1 MEFFSVFASNLSIGI
16 HEAVTLSNLWYC
28 FVGVFLGTLVGV
40 LPGLGSLIAISLLLP
55 ITYHLPATGA
65 LIMLAGVYFGA
76 DYGGGTCS
84 ILLGVPGHAAAA
96 VDVLDGYPMAKQGR
110 GGIALFMKC
119 VASFWGSA
127 VGIVLLMFF
136 APILSGWALN
146 FGPSEYCAL
155 MLLGLIAASTVG
167 QGSPIKGVAMVF
179 VGLILGV
186 IGTDINSGVS
196 RFAFDIPE
204 LTDGISLIAM
214 AMGLFAITE
223 VIKSANTTRVTP
235 AEQSFT
241 LRDQMPTRQDWRRSF
256 GPMLRGSGLG
266 AFFGALPGT
275 SGGMAT
281 FLSYSME
288 KRISK
293 HPEEFGKG
301 AIEGIAGPEACNN
314 AGVGTAFIPTLTLG
328 IPGDAVMALMLGALT
343 IEGIAGPEACNN
355 AGVGT
360 AFIPTL
366 TLGIPGDAVMALML
380 GALTI
385 QGIQPGPQVITAH
398 PDLFWGLIVSFWIGN
413 LFLVILNIPL
423 IGMWVKLLSIPYHL
437 MFPSI
442 VLFTCI
448 GVYSTSNSTFDVW
461 VLLAFGIVGYLM
473 ALLRLEVVP
482 VLLGLILGPM
492 LEENFRRTLL
502 LSRGSFSVFVERPI
516 TAVALAVCAF
526 LLLWTVWGSMRSRV
540 SA

>member
-127 VGIVLLMFF
+127 VGIVLLMMF
-136 APILSGWALN
+136 APVLSGWALN

-167 QGSPIKGVAMVF
+167 QGSPLKGVAMVF

-235 AEQSFT
+235 EEQSFT

-343 IEGIAGPEACNN
+343 I
-355 AGVGT
+355 
-360 AFIPTL
+360 
-366 TLGIPGDAVMALML
+366 
-380 GALTI
+380 

-413 LFLVILNIPL
+413 IFLVILNIPL

-437 MFPSI
+437 MFPAI

-516 TAVALAVCAF
+516 TAVALGVCAF
-526 LLLWTVWGSMRSRV
+526 LLLWTVWGSLRSRV
-540 SA
+540 TA

>member
-1 MEFFSVFASNLSIGI
+1 MDFLHLFAHHLSIGI

-119 VASFWGSA
+119 VASFWGSL

-136 APILSGWALN
+136 APILSDWALN

-155 MLLGLIAASTVG
+155 MLLGLVAASTVG

-179 VGLILGV
+179 FGLILGV
-186 IGTDINSGVS
+186 VGTDVNSGVA

-214 AMGLFAITE
+214 AMGLFAIVE
-223 VIKSANTTRVTP
+223 VIKSANTSRVTP
-235 AEQSFT
+235 EEQSFS
-241 LRDQMPTRQDWRRSF
+241 LRDQMPTREDWRRSF

-343 IEGIAGPEACNN
+343 I
-355 AGVGT
+355 
-360 AFIPTL
+360 
-366 TLGIPGDAVMALML
+366 
-380 GALTI
+380 
-385 QGIQPGPQVITAH
+385 QGIQPGPQVLTGH
-398 PDLFWGLIVSFWIGN
+398 PELFWGLIVSFWIGN
-413 LFLVILNIPL
+413 IFLVILNIPL
-423 IGMWVKLLSIPYHL
+423 IGMWVKLLSIPYHM
-437 MFPSI
+437 MFPTI

-448 GVYSTSNSTFDVW
+448 GVYSTNNNTFDVLI
-461 VLLAFGIVGYLM
+461 LLAFGVVGYLM

-492 LEENFRRTLL
+492 VEENFRRTLL
-502 LSRGSFSVFVERPI
+502 LSRGSFIVFVERPI
-516 TAVALAVCAF
+516 TAVALAVCVI
-526 LLLWTVWGSMRSRV
+526 LMVWTIWGSLKKKV
-540 SA
+540 VV

>member
-1 MEFFSVFASNLSIGI
+1 MDFFSTFAANLSIGI

-127 VGIVLLMFF
+127 VGIVLLMMF
-136 APILSGWALN
+136 APVLSGWALN

-179 VGLILGV
+179 FGLILGV
-186 IGTDINSGVS
+186 IGTDVNSGVS
-196 RFAFDIPE
+196 RFAFDTPE
-204 LTDGISLIAM
+204 LTDGISLVAM

-235 AEQSFT
+235 EEQSFS

-293 HPEEFGKG
+293 YPEEFGKG

-328 IPGDAVMALMLGALT
+328 IPGDA
-343 IEGIAGPEACNN
+343 I
-355 AGVGT
+355 
-360 AFIPTL
+360 
-366 TLGIPGDAVMALML
+366 MALML

-413 LFLVILNIPL
+413 IFLVILNIPL

-437 MFPSI
+437 MFPAI

-516 TAVALAVCAF
+516 TAVALGVCAF
-526 LLLWTVWGSMRSRV
+526 LLLWTVWGSLRRRV
-540 SA
+540 TA

>member
-1 MEFFSVFASNLSIGI
+1 MDFFSIFAANLSLGF

-28 FVGVFLGTLVGV
+28 FLGVFLGTVVGV

-119 VASFWGSA
+119 TASFWGSA
-127 VGIVLLMFF
+127 VGIVLLMTF
-136 APILSGWALN
+136 APVLSDWALN

-179 VGLILGV
+179 FGLIIGV
-186 IGTDINSGVS
+186 IGTDVNSGVA
-196 RFAFDIPE
+196 RFSFDIPE
-204 LTDGISLIAM
+204 LTDSVSLVAI
-214 AMGLFAITE
+214 AMGLFALTE
-223 VIKSANTTRVTP
+223 VIKSANNSRVLP
-235 AEQSFT
+235 EEQSFS
-241 LRDQMPTRQDWRRSF
+241 LRDQLPTREDWRRSL
-256 GPMLRGSGLG
+256 GPMLRGSFLG

-314 AGVGTAFIPTLTLG
+314 G
-328 IPGDAVMALMLGALT
+328 
-343 IEGIAGPEACNN
+343 
-355 AGVGT
+355 GVGT

-385 QGIQPGPQVITAH
+385 QGIQPGPQVITGH

-413 LFLVILNIPL
+413 IFLVILNIPL

-437 MFPSI
+437 MFPTI
-442 VLFTCI
+442 ILFTCI
-448 GVYSTSNSTFDVW
+448 GVYSTDNNSFDVL
-461 VLLAFGIVGYLM
+461 VLLAFGIIGYLM
-473 ALLRLEVVP
+473 ALLRFEPVP
-482 VLLGLILGPM
+482 VLLGFILGPM

-502 LSRGSFSVFVERPI
+502 LSRGDFDVFLERPI
-516 TAVALAVCAF
+516 TATALAVCLF
-526 LLLWTVWGSMRSRV
+526 LLIWTVWSSQKKVKIQNNLVGEGV
-540 SA
+540 

>member
-1 MEFFSVFASNLSIGI
+1 MDIFSLFANNLSIGLQ
-16 HEAVTLSNLWYC
+16 EAVTVSNLWYC

-84 ILLGVPGHAAAA
+84 IMLGVPGHAAAA
-96 VDVLDGYPMAKQGR
+96 VTALDGYPMSKQGR
-110 GGIALFMKC
+110 GGVALFMKC

-127 VGIVLLMFF
+127 VGIVLLMMF
-136 APILSGWALN
+136 APVLSDWALS

-167 QGSPIKGVAMVF
+167 QGSPLKGVAMVF
-179 VGLILGV
+179 FGLILGT

-196 RFAFDIPE
+196 RFAFDSSE

-214 AMGLFAITE
+214 AMGLFALTE
-223 VIKSANTTRVTP
+223 VIRSANTGRVTP
-235 AEQSFT
+235 LEQRFS
-241 LRDQMPTRQDWRRSF
+241 LRDQMPTREDWRRSF

-266 AFFGALPGT
+266 AFFGSLPGT

-281 FLSYSME
+281 FLSYGLE
-288 KRISK
+288 KRLSK

-301 AIEGIAGPEACNN
+301 AIEGVAGPEACNN

-328 IPGDAVMALMLGALT
+328 IPGDA
-343 IEGIAGPEACNN
+343 I
-355 AGVGT
+355 
-360 AFIPTL
+360 
-366 TLGIPGDAVMALML
+366 MALML

-385 QGIQPGPQVITAH
+385 QGIQPGPQVMTGH
-398 PDLFWGLIVSFWIGN
+398 PELFWGLIVSFWIGN
-413 LFLVILNIPL
+413 LFLVVLNIPL
-423 IGMWVKLLSIPYHL
+423 IGLWVRMLSIPYRM
-437 MFPSI
+437 MFPAI

-448 GVYSTSNSTFDVW
+448 GVYSTHNNTFDIW
-461 VLLAFGIVGYLM
+461 VLLVFGIIGYLM
-473 ALLRLEVVP
+473 AVLRLEVVP

-502 LSRGSFSVFVERPI
+502 LSRGDFSVFVDRPI
-516 TAVALAVCAF
+516 TAIALGVCAA
-526 LLLWTVWGSMRSRV
+526 LLLWAIWGAMRRPV
-540 SA
+540 KV

>member
-1 MEFFSVFASNLSIGI
+1 MEFFSLFASNLSIGV

-204 LTDGISLIAM
+204 LSDGISLVAM

-235 AEQSFT
+235 EEQSFT
-241 LRDQMPTRQDWRRSF
+241 LRDQMPTREDWRRSF

-301 AIEGIAGPEACNN
+301 A
-314 AGVGTAFIPTLTLG
+314 
-328 IPGDAVMALMLGALT
+328 

-461 VLLAFGIVGYLM
+461 VLLVFGILGYLM

-516 TAVALAVCAF
+516 TAVALGVCAF
-526 LLLWTVWGSMRSRV
+526 LLIWTVWGSMKKKV
-540 SA
+540 VA